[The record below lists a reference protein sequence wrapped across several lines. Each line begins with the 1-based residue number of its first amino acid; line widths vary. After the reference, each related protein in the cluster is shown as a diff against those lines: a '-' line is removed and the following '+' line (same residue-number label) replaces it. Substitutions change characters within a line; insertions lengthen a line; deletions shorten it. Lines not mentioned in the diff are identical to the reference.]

1 MKNKHITIFIENDS
15 HYRFVSKL
23 IEELYKENKLR
34 IISLEPLSHLN
45 NHKNI
50 TLNVIG
56 QSKELISSLLNL
68 KCDLFF
74 TTTPGLNS
82 SSFPKSKI
90 FPKNER
96 PQYIYLFHSL
106 VSPNEMYSKNS
117 FYNFD
122 YIISPSETVGEQ
134 LKFLVGKKT
143 KILNFGYLLFDNLEA
158 YSFKNYKE
166 KVLIAPSWGDQGIS
180 KNLLLIQK
188 IIKSINTNNLDAV
201 FRPHPMNID
210 VFDDKSFDLN
220 NCEIDLNLDLKNLQ
234 DYKFLVTD
242 CSGIA
247 LEYYFLTERP
257 VLFINV
263 PKKRKRNLTLVEKN
277 LSLIEDDMKK
287 ILGSTIEPND
297 IDENKI
303 IPHIDNLNHARN
315 FIDNICI
322 SENVLKNIIN
332 YEFNKAK

>member
-1 MKNKHITIFIENDS
+1 MFIENDS

-23 IEELYKENKLR
+23 VEKLYKENKLR
-34 IISLEPLSHLN
+34 IISLEPISHLID
-45 NHKNI
+45 HENI
-50 TLNVIG
+50 TLSVFS

-90 FPKNER
+90 SPKNKR
-96 PQYIYLFHSL
+96 PKYIYLFHSL

-134 LKFLVGKKT
+134 LKLLVRKKT
-143 KILNFGYLLFDNLEA
+143 KILNFGYLLFDNIKP
-158 YSFKNYKE
+158 YSFENCKE
-166 KVLIAPSWGDQGIS
+166 KVLIAPSWGDQGLS
-180 KNLLLIQK
+180 KNLSAIQK
-188 IIKSINTNNLDAV
+188 IIKSFDTNKLGAV

-210 VFDDKSFDLN
+210 DFDDKNFVLD

-263 PKKRKRNLTLVEKN
+263 PKKRKRNLTFEEKKLN
-277 LSLIEDDMKK
+277 LIEDDMKQ
-287 ILGSTIEPND
+287 IIGTTIEPD
-297 IDENKI
+297 EIDENNI
-303 IPHIDNLNHARN
+303 IPYIDNLKHARN
-315 FIDNICI
+315 FIDGVCI
-322 SENVLKNIIN
+322 SENVVKKIIN
-332 YEFNKAK
+332 YEFN

>member
-23 IEELYKENKLR
+23 VETLYKENKLR
-34 IISLEPLSHLN
+34 IISLEHLSDLFDHE
-45 NHKNI
+45 NI
-50 TLNVIG
+50 SLSVFSH
-56 QSKELISSLLNL
+56 SKELISSLLNL

-90 FPKNER
+90 SPKNKR
-96 PQYIYLFHSL
+96 PKYIYLFHSL

-134 LKFLVGKKT
+134 LKLLVGKKT
-143 KILNFGYLLFDNLEA
+143 KILNFGYLLFDNMEA

-166 KVLIAPSWGDQGIS
+166 KVLIAPSWGDQGLS
-180 KNLLLIQK
+180 KNLSAIQK
-188 IIKSINTNNLDAV
+188 IIKSIESIKLDAV

-210 VFDDKSFDLN
+210 NFGDENFFLD

-234 DYKFLVTD
+234 DYKFLITD

-263 PKKRKRNLTLVEKN
+263 PKKRKRNLTFAEKKLN
-277 LSLIEDDMKK
+277 LIEDDMRN
-287 ILGSTIEPND
+287 IIGTIIEPD
-297 IDENKI
+297 EIDKNNI
-303 IPHIDNLNHARN
+303 IPYIDNLKQARN
-315 FIDNICI
+315 FIDGVCI
-322 SENVLKNIIN
+322 SENVLEKIVN
-332 YEFNKAK
+332 YDFN

>member
-15 HYRFVSKL
+15 HYRFVYKL
-23 IEELYKENKLR
+23 VERLYKENKLR
-34 IISLEPLSHLN
+34 IISLERISHLPD
-45 NHKNI
+45 HENI
-50 TLNVIG
+50 TLSVFSH
-56 QSKELISSLLNL
+56 SKELISSLLNL
-68 KCDLFF
+68 ECDLFF

-90 FPKNER
+90 SPKNKR
-96 PQYIYLFHSL
+96 PKYIYLFHSL

-134 LKFLVGKKT
+134 LKFLIGGRT
-143 KILNFGYLLFDNLEA
+143 KILNFGYLLFDNMPA

-166 KVLIAPSWGDQGIS
+166 KVLIAPSWGDQGLS
-180 KNLLLIQK
+180 KNLSAIQK
-188 IIKSINTNNLDAV
+188 IIKSIDSNKLDTV

-210 VFDDKSFDLN
+210 DFDDENFILD

-234 DYKFLVTD
+234 DYKFLITD

-263 PKKRKRNLTLVEKN
+263 PKKRKRNLTFAEKKLN
-277 LSLIEDDMKK
+277 LIEDDMKQ
-287 ILGSTIEPND
+287 IIGTTIEPNE
-297 IDENKI
+297 IDENNI
-303 IPHIDNLNHARN
+303 IPYIDNLKLARN
-315 FIDNICI
+315 FINGVCI
-322 SENVLKNIIN
+322 SENVLRKIVN
-332 YEFNKAK
+332 YEFD